1 MKTAKQTRVERNA
14 RGQVVEGNSL
24 GLEHRW
30 QPGQSGN
37 PAGSPR
43 ARRAFEA
50 ALMDALMAEGS
61 PEECAR
67 LLWQAAREDK
77 APWAIQTLLQRLAP
91 QTQNFK
97 LIHER
102 EDHAVDYTKLT
113 DAQLQQLESLLEA
126 AGVQPP
132 QIEGGE
138 VSAEPQSVR

>member
-1 MKTAKQTRVERNA
+1 MNTKSQRDADGHFKPGHDV
-14 RGQVVEGNSL
+14 GISS
-24 GLEHRW
+24 RW

-102 EDHAVDYTKLT
+102 GEDHGIDYSKLS

-138 VSAEPQSVR
+138 VPAEPQSVR